1 MKSILYKLLRY
12 RLVRN
17 AGWLFS
23 YQISTYIAHLAI
35 IPFLTRVLP
44 VSEYGAIMAVMAA
57 TQLAFTLTDYGFSV
71 SATYEVSLNRDR
83 AVKIQQIIA
92 DVHGA
97 KILLVVVA
105 LLALFAVSCLPAY
118 RPYPSLFI
126 FAGLTVVAQAYQPV
140 WLFQGLEHMKAYA
153 FYMVAVRLAFMVSVF
168 VLVRQAGDGVWVL
181 ASLALANGL
190 GMGIG
195 LYTMRR
201 LGYRPTG
208 MSLRGG
214 LKVLHD
220 TAGYFWGRLAFA
232 AYTSAN
238 AIVIGAAG
246 LTQAGLYT
254 AVEQIYKAGQ
264 SVGGPVSQ
272 ALYPALAN
280 SRDVRVLWKIAPAM
294 TCVMAA
300 GCGVIAWFAPEIV
313 HLAFGASYASAVPVL
328 YVFLATVPV
337 STLGMVLGY
346 PLFAALGRPHIAN
359 HTLVAAGLVH
369 ITLLGSVWAMGALSA
384 YNVAFCVLCTESFML
399 ALRIILGG
407 ITYRRARLATHDL

>member
-1 MKSILYKLLRY
+1 M
-12 RLVRN
+12 RN
-17 AGWLFS
+17 TGWLFS
-23 YQISTYIAHLAI
+23 YQISTYVAHLAI

-44 VSEYGAIMAVMAA
+44 VSEYGAVMAVMAA

-71 SATYEVSLNRDR
+71 SATYEVSLNRNQAGR
-83 AVKIQQIIA
+83 VQQIIA

-97 KILLVVVA
+97 KVLLVASA
-105 LLALFAVSCLPAY
+105 LLALFIVSCLPTY
-118 RPYPSLFI
+118 RPYPSLFL
-126 FAGLTVVAQAYQPV
+126 FAGLTVVGQAYQPV

-153 FYMVAVRLAFMVSVF
+153 FYMVAVRLAFMLSVF
-168 VLVRQAGDGVWVL
+168 MLVQQAGDGVWVL
-181 ASLALANGL
+181 VSLALANGL

-201 LGYRPTG
+201 LGYHPLG

-214 LKVLHD
+214 LKVLRD

-246 LTQAGLYT
+246 LAQAGLYT

-280 SRDVRVLWKIAPAM
+280 SRDVRLLWKIAPTM
-294 TCVMAA
+294 TGIMIA

-313 HLAFGASYASAVPVL
+313 QLAFGASYAPAVPVL

-346 PLFAALGRPHIAN
+346 PLFAALGRPNIAN

-369 ITLLGSVWAMGALSA
+369 IVLLGSIWIIGALSA
-384 YNVAFCVLCTESFML
+384 YNVALCVLCTESFML
-399 ALRIILGG
+399 LLRIILGH
-407 ITYRRARLATHDL
+407 ITYRRVQLAPHDLSH